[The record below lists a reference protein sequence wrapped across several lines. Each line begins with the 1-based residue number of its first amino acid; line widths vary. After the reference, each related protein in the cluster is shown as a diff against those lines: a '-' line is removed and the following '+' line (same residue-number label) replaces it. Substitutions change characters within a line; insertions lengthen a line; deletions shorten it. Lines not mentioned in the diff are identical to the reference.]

1 MLQATDSN
9 ATTCMNKADDVI
21 QVVICELQYDYF
33 LKYIWWLW
41 CNAATYLARSANLPT
56 GLYIFCILLANSD
69 RISCILFERIVFV
82 HDYLEL
88 HAWLI

>member
-33 LKYIWWLW
+33 LKYI
-41 CNAATYLARSANLPT
+41 
-56 GLYIFCILLANSD
+56 
-69 RISCILFERIVFV
+69 
-82 HDYLEL
+82 
-88 HAWLI
+88 